1 VIVTVFGRFLGDMP
15 VFGGR
20 GVLAFSGKFVGVMS
34 FAGTVANETGEG
46 RGESGF
52 SKEGAHPRETRVHV
66 GSVQEQSVD
75 RRPIFRPMTGRSK
88 KVQKK

>member
-1 VIVTVFGRFLGDMP
+1 VIVTVFGCFLSDMP

-20 GVLAFSGKFVGVMS
+20 DVLAFSGEFVGVMS

-52 SKEGAHPRETRVHV
+52 SEEGAHPRETRVHV
-66 GSVQEQSVD
+66 GSVQEQSAN
-75 RRPIFRPMTGRSK
+75 RRAISGR
-88 KVQKK
+88 